1 MRVYITGVSSGLG
14 KALAESFLNE
24 GNSVIGL
31 GRRNNI
37 EHPNFEFIHC
47 DLKDPSFIEQFKFIP
62 DEEGCTLIN
71 NAGFLGPL
79 KRIMDQQS
87 NQIQEVMSVNALAPM
102 LLCQKFLQEIP
113 VKKRTAILN
122 ISSGAANRA
131 IPSWSTYCASKIAL
145 DRFSESI
152 YLEELEMSRSL
163 KVYSIAPGVVD
174 TPMQQAIRSAS
185 EQDFSDVAKFQGMHE
200 NKQLLAPNEVALKIV
215 RFLALPFDG
224 KVVHSINELGN

>member
-1 MRVYITGVSSGLG
+1 MRIYITGVSSGLG
-14 KALAESFLNE
+14 KALAEAFLNE

-47 DLKDPSFIEQFKFIP
+47 DLNNLSTVEQFKFIA
-62 DEEGCTLIN
+62 DQEGCMLIN
-71 NAGFLGPL
+71 NAGVIGPL

-87 NQIQEVMSVNALAPM
+87 NQIQEVMTVNALVPM

-131 IPSWSTYCASKIAL
+131 IPSWATYCASKIAL

-152 YLEELEMSRSL
+152 YLEELEMSRHL
-163 KVYSIAPGVVD
+163 KVYSIAPGVID
-174 TPMQQAIRSAS
+174 TPMQQAIRSTS
-185 EQDFSDVAKFQGMHE
+185 ERDFSDVAKFQGMLE
-200 NKQLLAPNEVALKIV
+200 NKQLLAPNEVAKKIV
-215 RFLALPFDG
+215 KFLALPFAG
-224 KVVHSINELGN
+224 KVVHSISELGN